1 MGRPRKTSTPKVKQ
15 LVRLR
20 FKKCRNGEQSIYLD
34 LYQDGQRAYEFLKDE
49 NNKALRLLPLI
60 GTPDEIKAIKSR
72 NQQIMLRAEAIR
84 IEREKGVIEL
94 GKVEKKVTS
103 LGKMLLKDWLVR
115 YRDLISV
122 LVGIARQ
129 KQVENLEFHLK
140 NWLGGKYNT
149 VQMQHLTTDLI
160 REFLRHLRN
169 YKRQSKMNPDE
180 VYTLSAN
187 SIYEVFS
194 SLKSCLGRAF
204 REGIIQKNPIDGMK
218 DNGELPK
225 HPTVQRVFLTIE
237 EVTALIQT
245 PCRREDVKRAFLLA
259 CFCGLRISDITK
271 LRWNEIIH
279 DGKYLRLE
287 LTMTKTKDPISMKLN
302 EQALMWL
309 PEKESAL
316 PSDKV
321 FPNLPTPLNIGK
333 ILTKW
338 GNDAGIQKKFTFHS
352 ARHSFGTLM
361 INNGVD
367 IYTVSKLLG
376 HRSLQTTRI
385 YAELVNK
392 AKDDAVDTLSGIFK
406 GVPGV

>member
-1 MGRPRKTSTPKVKQ
+1 MGRPKKTSTPKVKQ

-20 FKKCRNGEQSIYLD
+20 FKTCRNGEQSIYLD

-49 NNKALRLLPLI
+49 NNKALRLLPEI

-72 NQQIMLRAEAIR
+72 NHQIMLRAEAIR
-84 IEREKGVIEL
+84 IEREKGLIEL

-103 LGKMLLKDWLVR
+103 LSKMLLKDWLVQ
-115 YRDLISV
+115 YEDLISV
-122 LVGIARQ
+122 SVGIARR
-129 KQVENLEFHLK
+129 KQVRNLEYHLK

-149 VQMQHLTTDLI
+149 LQMQHLTTDLT
-160 REFLRHLRN
+160 REFLRYLRN
-169 YKRQSKMNPDE
+169 YKRQGKMNPDE
-180 VYTLSAN
+180 VFTLSEN

-204 REGIIQKNPIDGMK
+204 REGIIGKNPLDAMK

-225 HPTVQRVFLTIE
+225 HPTVQRVFLTVE
-237 EVTALIQT
+237 EVSALIQT
-245 PCRREDVKRAFLLA
+245 PCRRADVKNAFLLA
-259 CFCGLRISDITK
+259 CFCGLRISDILK
-271 LRWNEIIH
+271 LKWSEIIH
-279 DGKYLRLE
+279 DGKDLRLE
-287 LTMTKTKDPISMKLN
+287 LTMQKTKDPISMKLS

-309 PEKESAL
+309 PEKGDAT
-316 PSDKV
+316 PSDNV
-321 FPNLPTPLNIGK
+321 FPNLPTHMNIGK
-333 ILTKW
+333 ILKEW
-338 GNDAGIQKKFTFHS
+338 GKKAGIQKVFTFHG
-352 ARHSFGTLM
+352 ARHTFGTLM
-361 INNGVD
+361 INSGTD

-406 GVPGV
+406 GVGGI

>member
-1 MGRPRKTSTPKVKQ
+1 MGRPKKTSTPKVKQ

-49 NNKALRLLPLI
+49 NNKALRLLPEI
-60 GTPDEIKAIKSR
+60 GTPDEIKAIKAR
-72 NQQIMLRAEAIR
+72 NHQVMLRAEAIR

-94 GKVEKKVTS
+94 GKVEKKLTS
-103 LGKMLLKDWLVR
+103 LGKMLLKDWLVQ
-115 YRDLISV
+115 YVGLISV
-122 LVGIARQ
+122 SVGIARQ
-129 KQVENLEFHLK
+129 KQVNNLEFHLK
-140 NWLGGKYNT
+140 NWLGSKYDT
-149 VQMQHLTTDLI
+149 IQMQQLTTELFRD
-160 REFLRHLRN
+160 FLKHLRN
-169 YKRQSKMNPDE
+169 YKRKSKMKDE
-180 VYTLSAN
+180 VYTLSEN

-194 SLKSCLGRAF
+194 SLKSCMGRAF
-204 REGIIQKNPIDGMK
+204 REGIITKNPIEGMK

-225 HPTVQRVFLTIE
+225 HPTVQRVFLTAP
-237 EVTALIQT
+237 EVKALIKT
-245 PCRREDVKRAFLLA
+245 ECRREDIKRAFLFA
-259 CFCGLRISDITK
+259 CFCGLRISDIYK
-271 LRWNEIIH
+271 LKWSEIIH
-279 DGKYLRLE
+279 DGEDLRLE
-287 LTMTKTKDPISMKLN
+287 LTMQKTKDPVSMKLN
-302 EQALMWL
+302 EQALIWL
-309 PEKESAL
+309 PERDDAT

-333 ILTKW
+333 VLTKW
-338 GNDAGIQKKFTFHS
+338 GNDAGIQKRFTFHS

-406 GVPGV
+406 G